1 MEVHVFFELVVILL
15 MTDDNLQMS
24 CAVQSYNSTTT
35 GRIDL
40 VVVVINKGCYY
51 IKILELQ

>member
-24 CAVQSYNSTTT
+24 CAVQSYNSTTR
-35 GRIDL
+35 RIDL

-51 IKILELQ
+51 VKILELQ